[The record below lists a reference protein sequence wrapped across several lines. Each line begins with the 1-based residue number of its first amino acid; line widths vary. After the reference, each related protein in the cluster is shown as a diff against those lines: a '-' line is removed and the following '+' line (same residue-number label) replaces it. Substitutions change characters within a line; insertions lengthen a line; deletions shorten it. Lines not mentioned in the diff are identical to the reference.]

1 MRRQSEVGGG
11 PSAVGGRQSAGG
23 SRQSAGGSRRTAHG
37 EPIGD
42 TRAFVLPL
50 RWERDEGA
58 GMDALV
64 ARDGSRRYF
73 FEVEADP
80 DDPRARVEE
89 AYGTLLAALPH
100 GAGVRLLEVVSADPA
115 DRAEFVRRV
124 EERWPQA
131 THPERERMKA
141 ALLDFLS
148 STPLPF
154 RRRVILEFL
163 FPPGVAAAS
172 EFLMGVPGLLAG
184 YGVTARPLGRVE
196 VETLAR
202 MLFHPDV

>member
-1 MRRQSEVGGG
+1 MRRQSEVGG
-11 PSAVGGRQSAGG
+11 RQSTVG
-23 SRQSAGGSRRTAHG
+23 SRQSADGRRRTAHG

-80 DDPRARVEE
+80 DDPRVRVVE
-89 AYGTLLAALPH
+89 AWGALLRALPH
-100 GAGVRLLEVVSADPA
+100 GSGVRFLEVVSADPA
-115 DRAEFVRRV
+115 ERDEFVRRA
-124 EERWPQA
+124 EASWPRPE
-131 THPERERMKA
+131 HPERRRMKA
-141 ALLDFLS
+141 ALLDFLA

-163 FPPGVAAAS
+163 LPPGAAAAS
-172 EFLMGVPGLLAG
+172 EFLTGVPGLLAG
-184 YGVTARPLGRVE
+184 YGVTARPLGRDE